1 MQKYETFSAF
11 LLRENISVEELR
23 CKRMKLDEISK
34 MMEKYL
40 QTKSQTQN
48 LLKIMK
54 LAKVS

>member
-1 MQKYETFSAF
+1 MQKYESFSAF

-23 CKRMKLDEISK
+23 CKRKLLDEISK

>member
-1 MQKYETFSAF
+1 MQRYETFSAF
-11 LLRENISVEELR
+11 LLRENISVEGLR
-23 CKRMKLDEISK
+23 WGKLLDEISK

>member
-1 MQKYETFSAF
+1 MQKYESFSAF

-23 CKRMKLDEISK
+23 CKRKLLDEISK

-48 LLKIMK
+48 LLK
-54 LAKVS
+54 